1 MLTPFKA
8 IGQEVKLV
16 EQWSHVHVQEIL
28 GSDPGHINFHFPAE
42 NTKIVHNWPESV
54 LKHTKVIRK

>member
-16 EQWSHVHVQEIL
+16 EQWSHVIVHVL
-28 GSDPGHINFHFPAE
+28 GSDPGHINFQFPAE
-42 NTKIVHNWPESV
+42 NTKIVHN
-54 LKHTKVIRK
+54 